1 MQGWELLKR
10 LLSGS
15 AREGGEEGGV
25 ETPDT
30 SLVRRNQ
37 LENGGRRK
45 PRPIKRQQV
54 GGVETPDTS
63 LVSGNQMKRGKGL
76 RQTGKGEEE

>member
-10 LLSGS
+10 LLSES

-37 LENGGRRK
+37 LE
-45 PRPIKRQQV
+45 
-54 GGVETPDTS
+54 
-63 LVSGNQMKRGKGL
+63 KRGKGETSTNKAT
-76 RQTGKGEEE
+76 TGGRCGDP